1 MSNLDSEY
9 IFFDS
14 LDTFKVFDNLDLNE
28 VNYKSTETSET
39 IWQVLN
45 HLINWQQYQIEVI
58 DGKASPKDIAGKETR
73 ITGDVTELS
82 LVNSAI
88 ATFKSQSDHIK
99 TVISGLSAEAPE
111 TESKLRSI
119 KEIRDHLSIHIKEI
133 ITTRRQLNGY
143 PMPGEMTEFLS
154 R

>member
-1 MSNLDSEY
+1 MSNLDIEY

-28 VNYKSTETSET
+28 ANYKSTESSET
-39 IWQVLN
+39 IWQILN
-45 HLINWQQYQIEVI
+45 HLVNWQQYHIEVL
-58 DGKASPKDIAGKETR
+58 DGKASLADITGKETR

-82 LVNSAI
+82 LLNSAI
-88 ATFKSQSDHIK
+88 TTFKNQVDHIK
-99 TVISGLSAEAPE
+99 TVISGMSAEAPA
-111 TESKLRSI
+111 TEAKLKSI
-119 KEIRDHLSIHIKEI
+119 KEIRDHLSLHIKEI
-133 ITTRRQLNGY
+133 ITTRRQLNAY